1 MATPPQWKLFGIA
14 VAQLAQKF
22 AGQHVDLPQDSHNC
36 WDESCVG
43 RADDTVPRIQSLYEG
58 TKDHLSAA
66 NGLFSSIPCTIPRI
80 PWPGASKDLPLIDEP
95 YVVRSP
101 EGWNHDMAKSL
112 ERDVLLHS
120 MGNVTCTPSQAG
132 SKRIGH
138 FEMTLAEYLTEWLP
152 RPISRNAEE
161 NRYVFGE
168 FGEQWAPLRQTYLLP
183 PCEVCSHDAAAVT
196 IGLGG
201 KYSGAPW
208 HFHNTAFVEVFDG
221 AKHFA
226 FLPPGD
232 PVIEE
237 VEKVMQFNASMSQ
250 FHWYL
255 EERPLLESSGRLANM
270 QECVINPG
278 EILYFPDNW
287 HHGVINLGDYTAF
300 VSSFI
305 NKDLVKHSSPS
316 SPSRQSTKTEVASS
330 RTNVLKLLPP

>member
-1 MATPPQWKLFGIA
+1 MAACLRALRLLLHIPFVLYCKLVDAQPQA
-14 VAQLAQKF
+14 TQ
-22 AGQHVDLPQDSHNC
+22 DL
-36 WDESCVG
+36 ESCFNQYG
-43 RADDTVPRIQSLYEG
+43 AESCRASGIQSEG
-58 TKDHLSAA
+58 RIDAEVTSLLTK
-66 NGLFSSIPCTIPRI
+66 CTIPRI
-80 PWPGASKDLPLIDEP
+80 TWRKGTSRWNLPLSDEP
-95 YVVRSP
+95 YVVQSP
-101 EGWNHDMAKSL
+101 DGWNDAIAKGL
-112 ERDVLLHS
+112 EKTALLHS

-132 SKRIGH
+132 SKRIGS

-168 FGEQWAPLRQTYLLP
+168 FGEQWEPLRKTYVLP

-208 HFHNTAFVEVFDG
+208 HFHNSAFVEVFKG

-232 PVIEE
+232 PVTEE
-237 VEKVMQFNASMSQ
+237 IEKVMQFNASMSQ
-250 FHWYL
+250 FHWHL
-255 EERPLLESSGRLANM
+255 EQRPLLENEGRLRNM
-270 QECVINPG
+270 QECVIHPG

-287 HHGVINLGDYTAF
+287 HHGVVNLGEYTAF

-305 NKDLVKHSSPS
+305 NRDLLKDKSVKTAKPRSS
-316 SPSRQSTKTEVASS
+316 ENA
-330 RTNVLKLLPP
+330 LKLLT

>member
-1 MATPPQWKLFGIA
+1 MAACLSALRLLLHIPCILYCKL
-14 VAQLAQKF
+14 VDAQLQATQ
-22 AGQHVDLPQDSHNC
+22 DL
-36 WDESCVG
+36 ESCFNQYGSESCRVSGIEPEG
-43 RADDTVPRIQSLYEG
+43 RIDAEVTPL
-58 TKDHLSAA
+58 LSK
-66 NGLFSSIPCTIPRI
+66 CTIPRI
-80 PWPGASKDLPLIDEP
+80 TWRKGTSRWNLPLSDAP
-95 YVVRSP
+95 YVVQSP
-101 EGWNHDMAKSL
+101 DGWNDAIAKGL
-112 ERDVLLHS
+112 EKAALLHS

-132 SKRIGH
+132 SKRIGS

-168 FGEQWAPLRQTYLLP
+168 FGEQWEPLRKTYVLP

-208 HFHNTAFVEVFDG
+208 HFHNSAFVEVFKG

-232 PVIEE
+232 PVTEE
-237 VEKVMQFNASMSQ
+237 IEKVMQFNASMSQ
-250 FHWYL
+250 FHWHL
-255 EERPLLESSGRLANM
+255 EQRPLLENEGRLRNM

-287 HHGVINLGDYTAF
+287 HHGVINLGEYTAF

-305 NKDLVKHSSPS
+305 NRDLLKDKSVKTAKPRSS
-316 SPSRQSTKTEVASS
+316 ENA
-330 RTNVLKLLPP
+330 LKLLT

>member
-1 MATPPQWKLFGIA
+1 MAA
-14 VAQLAQKF
+14 AQLTWALFRLLVCILLQRF
-22 AGQHVDLPQDSHNC
+22 AGGQKEYPQQGDRSCMNQH
-36 WDESCVG
+36 ESEKES
-43 RADDTVPRIQSLYEG
+43 QSLRKTLDEE
-58 TKDHLSAA
+58 TRKLLNS
-66 NGLFSSIPCTIPRI
+66 CTIPRI
-80 PWPGASKDLPLIDEP
+80 EWRGIGSSQPWNLPLSDEP
-95 YVVRSP
+95 YVVQSP
-101 EGWNHDMAKSL
+101 HGWNREIAQSL
-112 ERDVLLHS
+112 ERNALLHS
-120 MGNVTCTPSQAG
+120 MGNVTCTPSQGG

-168 FGEQWAPLRQTYLLP
+168 FGEQWAPLRKTYVLP

-208 HFHNTAFVEVFDG
+208 HFHNSAFVEVFDG
-221 AKHFA
+221 AKYFA

-237 VEKVMQFNASMSQ
+237 IEKVMQFNASMSQ
-250 FHWYL
+250 FHWHL
-255 EERPLLESSGRLANM
+255 EERPILENKGRLRNM

-287 HHGVINLGDYTAF
+287 HHGVINLGEYTAF

-305 NKDLVKHSSPS
+305 NKDLAKDKSVKTRRPG
-316 SPSRQSTKTEVASS
+316 A
-330 RTNVLKLLPP
+330 TNNFLKLLLP